1 MVPHNMKGKDIIRAQ
16 DFNYLMVLGKGSF
29 GKVRMNDKNCQKWKD
44 FLSHRSCWPRERAR
58 TSFMPSRFWR
68 RTSSFRMM
76 ISTVPWWRSGC
87 WPWLRS
93 LLSLFSF
100 ILVSKQWWGKDL
112 VARRKTTIAIKQ
124 IHAKQSSLRK
134 QNSTFNWELQS
145 FLHRNQ
151 YNFLC
156 LSIPVSYLERCLTLI
171 LGLFLNGVIYLWQ
184 RRG

>member
-29 GKVRMNDKNCQKWKD
+29 GKVRMMNCKTWKEGWRTS
-44 FLSHRSCWPRERAR
+44 SHRSCWQRGRAR

-68 RTSSFRMM
+68 RTSSYRMM
-76 ISTVPWWRSGC
+76 ISTAPWWRKGF

-93 LLSLFSF
+93 RLSLYSF

-151 YNFLC
+151 SL
-156 LSIPVSYLERCLTLI
+156 
-171 LGLFLNGVIYLWQ
+171 
-184 RRG
+184 

>member
-29 GKVRMNDKNCQKWKD
+29 GKVRMIKTVKSGKTL
-44 FLSHRSCWPRERAR
+44 FRRSCWPRGRAR

-68 RTSSFRMM
+68 RTSSYRMM
-76 ISTVPWWRSGC
+76 ISTVPWWRRGF

-112 VARRKTTIAIKQ
+112 VALRKTTIAIKQ
-124 IHAKQSSLRK
+124 SQSSARK

-145 FLHRNQ
+145 FLDANCTLRNQ
-151 YNFLC
+151 YDFLC
-156 LSIPVSYLERCLTLI
+156 LSILVSYLE
-171 LGLFLNGVIYLWQ
+171 NVWH
-184 RRG
+184 

>member
-29 GKVRMNDKNCQKWKD
+29 GKVRKINCKTWKEGWRT
-44 FLSHRSCWPRERAR
+44 LSHRSCWQRGRAP

-76 ISTVPWWRSGC
+76 ISTVPWWRKEF

-134 QNSTFNWELQS
+134 QNSTFTLQS

-156 LSIPVSYLERCLTLI
+156 LSILLSYLERCLALI
-171 LGLFLNGVIYLWQ
+171 LGLFFELLK
-184 RRG
+184 